1 MHTSKAKP
9 NPYPFLAISASDL
22 KKVIVIELISSTG
35 IYAIVRKATAS
46 DLLAIAASTA
56 ASTALQKWS
65 ELRRHKR
72 LPNMRPAKPIPWP
85 SPERVKRTRL
95 T

>member
-1 MHTSKAKP
+1 MHTSKTKP

-22 KKVIVIELISSTG
+22 KKAVVIDFISSTG
-35 IYAIVRKATAS
+35 IYAIVRKVTAS
-46 DLLAIAASTA
+46 DLLAIAASMA

-65 ELRRHKR
+65 ERHRKKT
-72 LPNMRPAKPIPWP
+72 LPHLRPAKVIPWP
-85 SPERVKRTRL
+85 SPESARRTRL

>member
-1 MHTSKAKP
+1 MHIPKAKP

-22 KKVIVIELISSTG
+22 KKAVMIELISGTG

-46 DLLAIAASTA
+46 ELLAIAASMA
-56 ASTALQKWS
+56 VSTALQKWS
-65 ELRRHKR
+65 ERHREKK
-72 LPNMRPAKPIPWP
+72 LPNTRPAKTIPWP
-85 SPERVKRTRL
+85 SPGNARRTRL